1 MQHLLFCQ
9 LVIFLPLFSKG
20 YDITILDKDSY
31 RVKEA
36 STFGFRV
43 HFGDGTRRDILRAVG
58 IEGYEAVIVCTDQR
72 QVTNTIVDLIKTS
85 SPAAKIYARSYDR
98 FHSLELYD
106 KAVDYSV
113 RETFESA
120 LVLGKHI
127 LMGLGSSEELVDEH
141 IADIRRRD
149 KERLME
155 QAKGDYH
162 SGMDRIHRKP
172 VRPEPL

>member
-1 MQHLLFCQ
+1 M
-9 LVIFLPLFSKG
+9 
-20 YDITILDKDSY
+20 
-31 RVKEA
+31 
-36 STFGFRV
+36 
-43 HFGDGTRRDILRAVG
+43 RAVG

-72 QVTNTIVDLIKTS
+72 QVTSTIVDLIKTS

-149 KERLME
+149 K
-155 QAKGDYH
+155 
-162 SGMDRIHRKP
+162 
-172 VRPEPL
+172 